1 MGLLGEA
8 WSFSAPNGLH
18 VSIRSFM
25 EKRSEEENTIDN
37 KENSSIN
44 NDVSSME
51 KGEGQIEEPSK
62 DK

>member
-1 MGLLGEA
+1 MAYTFFLLQTTD
-8 WSFSAPNGLH
+8 
-18 VSIRSFM
+18 IRSFM

-37 KENSSIN
+37 KEKSSIN

>member
-1 MGLLGEA
+1 MVPSYLAFFLLQTTD
-8 WSFSAPNGLH
+8 
-18 VSIRSFM
+18 IRSFM

-51 KGEGQIEEPSK
+51 KGEGQIDEPSK